1 MNKIKQI
8 LAVIWFL
15 LGMYAGYFSITSFG
29 LPKFLSGIAGNTSD
43 LVFGII
49 MLFILTP
56 IIVGALC
63 MFCFYAL
70 RGDYNTKH
78 NPLDK

>member
-1 MNKIKQI
+1 MNKIKQL
-8 LAVIWFL
+8 LAVVWFS
-15 LGMYAGYFSITSFG
+15 LGIYAGYFSITSVG

-56 IIVGALC
+56 IIVGSLC
-63 MFCFYAL
+63 MFGYYAM
-70 RGDYNTKH
+70 RGDYNKKAG
-78 NPLDK
+78 LL